1 MKRQLGG
8 RYQLGPMIGTGGM
21 ADVYLAEDLRLHR
34 EVAIKI
40 LRSDLAR
47 DPAFVTRFNKE
58 ALAVAALNHP
68 GIVAVYDSGQEKTNS
83 GVMPYIVMECV
94 EGKTLRELLHS
105 GDRLL
110 FDRAIEIVEGI
121 LNALAYS
128 HKSGIVHRDIKPG
141 NIMITESG
149 AVKVMDFGIARA
161 LADAGA
167 TLTSTWNIVGTAQ
180 YLSPEQATGGQADLR
195 SDLYSVGCLFY
206 ELLSGEPPFS
216 GETPI
221 AIAYQHVSAPLI
233 PVTTLTTGLDPAIDS
248 FFEVALAK
256 SPEDRY
262 QNAASMLKDLKRLS
276 RGERITAKIPTQ
288 KRGRKFSRRRV
299 IVLTSILLI
308 GLAGFLTLRPSGPAE
323 IVTLPNV
330 VGLTESE
337 ARVQLADFTIT
348 IQRAP
353 DPRIPRDRVASQLP
367 LATVQVN
374 KGSAVTLT
382 LSDGPG
388 DAIVPIDII
397 GKPLEEARALLA
409 SAGLRVSKT
418 IAVASEEQPG
428 IVLKVSPDAGSP
440 VEAGSGVTL
449 EIASGNVQVPNLVGK
464 SEIEA
469 KTLLT
474 QAGFLVR
481 TVTALDAN
489 QPLGIVLA
497 QAPAAGETKIIG
509 SFVTIT
515 INANS

>member
-68 GIVAVYDSGQEKTNS
+68 GIVAVYDSGQEKTTS
-83 GVMPYIVMECV
+83 GVMPYIVMEYV
-94 EGKTLRELLHS
+94 EGKTLRELLHD

-121 LNALAYS
+121 LNALSYS

-206 ELLSGEPPFS
+206 ELISGQPPFS
-216 GETPI
+216 GETPV

-256 SPEDRY
+256 SPENRY

-288 KRGRKFSRRRV
+288 RSVNPRRSLL
-299 IVLTSILLI
+299 IATSLVLLI
-308 GLAGFLTLRPSGPAE
+308 GLGGFLAFRPSGPTE

-337 ARVQLADFTIT
+337 ARAQLANFTIT

-353 DPRIPRDRVASQLP
+353 DPRIPKDRVASQLP

-397 GKPLEEARALLA
+397 GKPLEEARAILA

-418 IAVASEEQPG
+418 VAVASEEQPG
-428 IVLKVSPDAGSP
+428 IVLKVSPDAGST

-474 QAGFLVR
+474 QAGFLVK
-481 TVTALDAN
+481 TATAFDAN

-509 SFVTIT
+509 SSVTIT
-515 INANS
+515 INSNN